1 MKANEYKAWYRRNDP
16 ESARRGLE
24 EFNRPFGE
32 RYERP
37 PEYSFGQEAYPQYPE
52 RVDISEKQEAYQRGE
67 EDKKKNSQSSEKT
80 QKEQRMK
87 RMRGNSAARSVVSA
101 VAAPAA
107 GIVVGAV
114 ILVSSYQA
122 IESQAIPELP
132 PIVATV
138 DCDWGEAFDSATI
151 TLTDENGT
159 FIAELPATVNT
170 EVTEAT
176 CTQAGSRTYTASAVY
191 EGETYSK
198 DHTEPLAPLGHSFGE
213 GKVVQDEHGTPM
225 MEYECEHCHEKIT
238 VSIELEE
245 EEE

>member
-16 ESARRGLE
+16 ESARRGLD

-37 PEYSFGQEAYPQYPE
+37 PEYSFGSEVYPQYPE
-52 RVDISEKQEAYQRGE
+52 MVDISEKQEAFQKGE
-67 EDKKKNSQSSEKT
+67 EEKKKDSHSSDQSQKQE
-80 QKEQRMK
+80 RMK
-87 RMRGNSAARSVVSA
+87 KMRGNSAARSVVSA
-101 VAAPAA
+101 VAAPTA

-114 ILVSSYQA
+114 ILVSGYQA
-122 IESQAIPELP
+122 IENQAIPELP
-132 PIVATV
+132 PIVTTIE
-138 DCDWGEAFDSATI
+138 CDWGEAFDSATI

-191 EGETYSK
+191 EGETYSEE
-198 DHTEPLAPLGHSFGE
+198 HIETIEPAGHVFGE
-213 GKVVQDEHGTPM
+213 GKVVQGENGSPV
-225 MEYECEHCHEKIT
+225 MEYECDRCHEKVT
-238 VSIELEE
+238 VEISVTEE
-245 EEE
+245 DD